1 MKRIYLLLAFLL
13 VARVALAQNEDAKTR
28 IANAFS
34 KYFELDR
41 ENLHVQFD
49 KTIFFTNETVW
60 FKGYCFNKKE
70 GKPFF
75 ETTNVFAV
83 LYDGNGNALNE
94 QLLFSYSGTF
104 SGSFKLRS
112 SMSSG
117 FYYIRF
123 YTNWMNNFPEDDAAT
138 YRLQIINEN
147 DTSVVE
153 YPKDFSKINIT
164 FFPEG
169 GQLVANAINNIGIL
183 ITDCDGNPT
192 EATDARIVNSKGELM
207 GNFLVGKNGCGKMY
221 LSPTQGETYK
231 ALVTVN
237 GKTFDAVLPP
247 AGNGLSIEVN
257 NYAVAQKTIVKL
269 RTNTFGAKILSGKAL
284 YLVAHQNEKATI
296 FETAFSGNGTECE
309 LIIGSENLYPGPN
322 IIRVIDGDM
331 NELAQRIIFE
341 SRETDSG
348 FFLSQTA
355 TDKGFKIVGYS
366 NYPNA
371 NLSVSVLPDQ
381 SLAAGENDIFSSFLT
396 NPYVQRKFQGL
407 SILLSGITKAKKY
420 SLDLMLLNQPPSQ
433 YSWKNIMAGP
443 AKINYDF
450 DIGLTIKG
458 SLNKPLSNP
467 KKYRML
473 LSSPMSLIN
482 DYTEINE
489 KNEFIYK
496 NLVFADDANFRFTLL
511 EIPSIPVPTSFL
523 HQIQNRR
530 RSYNKALTLPPI
542 PCAPGIKIPLDAPQF
557 GKDVIMLDNI
567 ELTQKK
573 KSALKYES
581 KYGNASLRGY
591 KINEEYAGTDLINFI
606 GSHGFNVSRNAG
618 RISITGR
625 GISSF
630 NGPPPTPEVYLNGR
644 RLISFDELDGIN
656 TDDVDEIY
664 MNANTIIG
672 SMNNNRGVI
681 KIYMKELGYAD
692 AKSATKLVDSKEGF
706 APIGTFEPPLYIS
719 TNDQGFKNYGIIHW
733 IPYVLTDDKGNFSF
747 DIPKTD
753 IKSVTVRIQGVAPDG
768 KLISESRTIVLP

>member
-1 MKRIYLLLAFLL
+1 MKRIHLLFTFLL
-13 VARVALAQNEDAKTR
+13 VAVVASAQTEDTKAK
-28 IANAFS
+28 IANVFT

-41 ENLHVQFD
+41 ETIHVQFD
-49 KTIFFTNETVW
+49 KTVFFTNEAIW

-83 LYDGNGNALNE
+83 LFDGSGNAINE
-94 QLLFSYSGTF
+94 QLLFSYSGAF

-112 SMSSG
+112 AMASG
-117 FYYIRF
+117 IYYIRF
-123 YTNWMNNFPEDDAAT
+123 YTNWMNNFTEDDSAT

-147 DTSVVE
+147 DTSVTE
-153 YPKDFSKINIT
+153 YPQDLSKITIR

-169 GQLVANAINNIGIL
+169 GQLVANAVNNVGIL
-183 ITDCDGNPT
+183 VTDCDDNPI
-192 EATDARIVNSKGELM
+192 EATDARIENAKGAIM

-221 LSPTQGETYK
+221 LSPVSGETYK
-231 ALVTVN
+231 AVVTIN
-237 GKTFDAVLPP
+237 GKTFDAMLPT

-269 RTNTFGAKILSGKAL
+269 RTNAAGAKELSGKPL
-284 YLVAHQNEKATI
+284 FVVVQQNDKATI
-296 FETAFSGNGTECE
+296 FETTFSGNETERE
-309 LIIGSENLYPGPN
+309 LIIGSENLYPGLN
-322 IIRVIDGDM
+322 IIRVIDGAM
-331 NELAQRIIFE
+331 NEMAQRIIFE
-341 SRETDSG
+341 SQETKSG

-355 TDKGFKIVGYS
+355 TENGFKIVGYS

-371 NLSVSVLPDQ
+371 NLSISVLPGE
-381 SLAAGENDIFSSFLT
+381 SLAADTNDISSSFLT
-396 NPYVQRKFQGL
+396 NPYLSRKL
-407 SILLSGITKAKKY
+407 SGISALLSDITKAKKY
-420 SLDLMLLNQPPSQ
+420 TLDLMLLNQPPSL
-433 YSWKNIMAGP
+433 YHWNNLAAGP

-458 SLNKPLSNP
+458 TLNKPLSNP
-467 KKYRML
+467 KKHRML

-482 DYTEINE
+482 DYTEITD

-511 EIPSIPVPTSFL
+511 EIPSIPVQSTFL
-523 HQIQNRR
+523 HQIQNRKR
-530 RSYNKALTLPPI
+530 PYNKPFLPPPA
-542 PCAPGIKIPLDAPQF
+542 PCSPGRQIPLDVPQF

-573 KSALKYES
+573 KSTLKYES

-591 KINEEYAGTDLINFI
+591 KINEEYAGTDLLNFI

-644 RLISFDELDGIN
+644 RLLSFDELDGIN

-692 AKSATKLVDSKEGF
+692 TKSATKRVETKEGF
-706 APIGTFEPPLYIS
+706 APITAFEAPLYVS
-719 TNDQGFKNYGIIHW
+719 TNDKGFLKYGIIQW
-733 IPYVLTDDKGNFSF
+733 LPYVLTDDKGNFSF
-747 DIPKTD
+747 EIPKTD
-753 IKSVTVRIQGVAPDG
+753 VKSVTVRVQGVTPDG
-768 KLISESRTIVLP
+768 KLFSELRTIVLP